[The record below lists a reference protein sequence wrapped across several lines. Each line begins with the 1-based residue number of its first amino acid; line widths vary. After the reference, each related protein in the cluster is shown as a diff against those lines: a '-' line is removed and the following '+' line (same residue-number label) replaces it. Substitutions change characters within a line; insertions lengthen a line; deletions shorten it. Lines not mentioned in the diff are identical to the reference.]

1 MLEDMGITPD
11 QSFREKR
18 HSLKSVGLVVIAG
31 LRMKRM
37 SGEWAASRK
46 LHESLMKRLEGMRR
60 QGRRGAVR

>member
-11 QSFREKR
+11 QSFREQGY
-18 HSLKSVGLVVIAG
+18 SLKSVGLVVIAG

-37 SGEWAASRK
+37 SAKWAASRK

-60 QGRRGAVR
+60 QGRRSAVR